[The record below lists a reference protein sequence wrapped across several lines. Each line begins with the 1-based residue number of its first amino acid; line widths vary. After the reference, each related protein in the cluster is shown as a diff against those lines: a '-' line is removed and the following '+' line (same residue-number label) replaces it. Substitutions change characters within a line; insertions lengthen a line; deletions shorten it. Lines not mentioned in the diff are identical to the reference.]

1 MSDSPRADEGELSA
15 SPQKDPSVSANA
27 ESLRATAHRL
37 IPGGC
42 HTYAKGDDQYP
53 ANAPAFI
60 ARGSGCRV
68 WDTDGREF
76 IEYAMG
82 LRTVTLGH
90 AYAPVVEAAV
100 RQMQLGTNFNRPAP
114 IEVECA
120 EALLGV
126 LPHAQ
131 MVKFAK
137 DGSTVVSAAV
147 KLARAHTGRVK
158 VAICTDHPFF
168 SYNDWFMVTTGIP
181 GGIPAEAAQ
190 ETVSFR
196 YNDLAGAEK
205 VFAEHA
211 DDIACVVLEPGR
223 TEEPVDGFLHRLR
236 DLAHRH
242 GALFILDE
250 TVAGF
255 RWALGGG
262 QEVYDVQPD
271 LAAFGKALGNGFAVS
286 ALTGRREFM
295 ELGGLQHPRERVFLL
310 STTHGAET
318 HALAAAAKVI
328 EIYRREDVVGALDRQ
343 GRRLERGVRQAIAHH
358 GLERHFTLAGR
369 PCAML
374 YGTCDATGQP
384 SAQFRTLFLQELI
397 QRGVLAPS
405 FMVSYSHDDAT
416 IDRTIESVAG
426 ALEIYRRALDDGVER
441 HLVGPSV
448 KSVYRRFN

>member
-1 MSDSPRADEGELSA
+1 
-15 SPQKDPSVSANA
+15 
-27 ESLRATAHRL
+27 
-37 IPGGC
+37 
-42 HTYAKGDDQYP
+42 
-53 ANAPAFI
+53 
-60 ARGSGCRV
+60 
-68 WDTDGREF
+68 
-76 IEYAMG
+76 MG
-82 LRTVTLGH
+82 LRSVTLGH
-90 AYAPVVEAAV
+90 AYAPVVEAAI

-126 LPHAQ
+126 LPQ
-131 MVKFAK
+131 RG
-137 DGSTVVSAAV
+137 DGEVREGRFDGG
-147 KLARAHTGRVK
+147 LRCGEARAR
-158 VAICTDHPFF
+158 
-168 SYNDWFMVTTGIP
+168 SYRPRQSRDLRGPSVLLLQRLVLVTTGIP
-181 GGIPAEAAQ
+181 GGIPAEASR

-196 YNDLAGAEK
+196 YNDLAGARK
-205 VFAEHA
+205 GLRRAR
-211 DDIACVVLEPGR
+211 GR
-223 TEEPVDGFLHRLR
+223 HCLRRARARPHRGTGRRISAPVAG
-236 DLAHRH
+236 LAHRH

-295 ELGGLQHPRERVFLL
+295 QLGGLQHARERVFLL

-318 HALAAAAKVI
+318 HALAAAVKVI
-328 EIYRREDVVGALDRQ
+328 EIYRREDVIGALDRQ
-343 GRRLERGVRQAIAHH
+343 GRRLESGVRQAIAHH

-374 YGTCDATGQP
+374 YGTRDAAGQP

-397 QRGVLAPS
+397 RRGVLAPS

-426 ALEIYRRALDDGVER
+426 ALEVYRQALDGGVER